1 VFDPLTTVQLRHLG
15 AALSSVA
22 ETVRRETAG
31 GSAG

>member
-1 VFDPLTTVQLRHLG
+1 VQLRHLG